1 MYYDTVNETFTRQ
14 YHQDNTRE
22 NSVGFSQSGLSLRIL
37 EAQLHGSGVTG
48 KNKSQIL
55 DLITEIENMVEFR
68 VVLPSG
74 ADPVQLRKD
83 KNVSW
88 AVANVL
94 SLPLSQA
101 ARILLISSL
110 LGSNGEDLTCRFN
123 ELASLSGLSERT
135 AYRAL
140 KEIKQSGIFDIRAT
154 PGSGV
159 RISAKWLWDEPGD
172 RAREILQNRPAGKG
186 AERFSS

>member
-1 MYYDTVNETFTRQ
+1 M
-14 YHQDNTRE
+14 
-22 NSVGFSQSGLSLRIL
+22 LS
-37 EAQLHGSGVTG
+37 
-48 KNKSQIL
+48 
-55 DLITEIENMVEFR
+55 EIEKIIE
-68 VVLPSG
+68 
-74 ADPVQLRKD
+74 DPGFKPASTD
-83 KNVSW
+83 SSPPKHGENVSW

-110 LGSNGEDLTCRFN
+110 LGSRGKDLTCRFN

-159 RISAKWLWDEPGD
+159 RISAEWLWDEPGD
-172 RAREILQNRPAGKG
+172 RAREILQNRSHGK
-186 AERFSS
+186 AMEKL